1 MKSYFFWFF
10 ITYSAALI
18 TQINAMI
25 ILGNLFIILGAAFLF
40 LGALGLVRM
49 PDVYNRIQAGTKAV
63 TLGSLAILFG
73 VAFHHPAWLPKL
85 LLIALFILLT
95 SPVGSST
102 IARAAYLAGLKPF
115 TLSSK
120 EKARY
125 LSQQEE
131 S

>member
-1 MKSYFFWFF
+1 MIVTGNIF
-10 ITYSAALI
+10 ILI
-18 TQINAMI
+18 
-25 ILGNLFIILGAAFLF
+25 GAAFLF

-63 TLGSLAILFG
+63 TLGSLAVILG
-73 VAFHHPAWLPKL
+73 VAFHHPGWLPKL

-102 IARAAYLAGLKPF
+102 IARAAYIAGLQPF
-115 TLSSK
+115 TLRASGDYQK
-120 EKARY
+120 KP
-125 LSQQEE
+125 EE